1 MKKIIIFCLI
11 LSIIIFA
18 AGPSSKGRRYI
29 VDRTI
34 FQGGITGT
42 DSLHNISPDTLMM
55 FLRAHGFTDTLGLA
69 DSIAALESRGY
80 ITIDSLSTALRLAMS
95 DTTNALLSRDN
106 PTFTNDLTVGNKLTA
121 DTVATVKAFI
131 LDNGVREMYIKTDV
145 NDTTTIRVDK
155 ILAEGVIATTGN
167 IRTSADVIGDN
178 VIGGNIHNLGS
189 IYFGT
194 ENIANPKMYKTT
206 MSGGGGVAGSTAL
219 VIDSAKVLLTY
230 PYLAMGNGSHPNPL
244 TIDNRNDST
253 KIYSDNIHFADG
265 YLTFPDGRY
274 ISTPLVT
281 PNEFAIG
288 GSSLFNIEADSTYLG
303 KTAKADTLWSNRFMG
318 DLTFSNN
325 RYISAIHGDTLA
337 VFVPVWKSQGKFA
350 SMLGYFLDNGF
361 SIVPTSATETTLSGT
376 KLTIRSE
383 TNINPHAA
391 TSPETST
398 FIGNL
403 AGKTG
408 ATGADNTVLGYNAGS
423 SLTSGAANTLL
434 GMESGSRIG
443 TGSSNVYLGKWAGRY
458 ATGSFNSYIGQN
470 TGGSSTSNSGTLNT
484 YLGYLAGFGNTT
496 GAGNSFS
503 GAYSGRGNTT
513 GSFNTFAGDSCGY
526 SNTTGSR
533 NVFLGYKAIGSSA
546 TASDQLVIQ
555 SDNGSKVQRLL
566 TGNFATGILE
576 ADSLMISGAMQDKYS
591 RDSLYTFALAD
602 TWYNIKF
609 PQKYDTI
616 NEGFFTP
623 NADSTGFVATR
634 AGVAHVDAILHY
646 FWTGAGGTAVSAFQ
660 RVVKGRTGSTRVET
674 KCGKNEFLRSNA
686 TGDFETLSSCS
697 QFSIAV
703 GDTIF
708 VQSRVTNVGMVLRYA
723 TEGVFDSNTTAN
735 IIMEYKGK

>member
-29 VDRTI
+29 VDRTT

-55 FLRAHGFTDTLGLA
+55 YLRAHGFTDTLGLA
-69 DSIAALESRGY
+69 DSIA
-80 ITIDSLSTALRLAMS
+80 
-95 DTTNALLSRDN
+95 ALLSRDN

-167 IRTSADVIGDN
+167 IRTSADVIGYN
-178 VIGGNIHNLGS
+178 VISGNIQNNGS

-230 PYLAMGNGSHPNPL
+230 PYLALGNGTHPNPL

-253 KIYSDNIHFADG
+253 KIYSNNIHFADG

-274 ISTPLVT
+274 ISNQPLS
-281 PNEFAIG
+281 PNEFNIG
-288 GSSLFNIEADSTYLG
+288 GASLFNIEADSSYLG

-325 RYISAIHGDTLA
+325 RFISAIHGDTLA

-408 ATGADNTVLGYNAGS
+408 ATGASNVVMGYQSGDNLTTGYANTFIGANIGNNTTQFGVTAVGFEALKSNANSYTTALGYQAG
-423 SLTSGAANTLL
+423 TAQTTGVGNIYL
-434 GMESGSRIG
+434 GYFA
-443 TGSSNVYLGKWAGRY
+443 GSSNV
-458 ATGSFNSYIGQN
+458 
-470 TGGSSTSNSGTLNT
+470 TGGLNT
-484 YLGYLAGFGNTT
+484 YLGGRSGQSSTASGNTALGFFSAGNTT
-496 GAGNSFS
+496 S
-503 GAYSGRGNTT
+503 GG
-513 GSFNTFAGDSCGY
+513 FNTFVGDSCGFT
-526 SNTTGSR
+526 NTTGNR

-555 SDNGSKVQRLL
+555 SDNGSKVQKLAY
-566 TGNFATGILE
+566 GDFSTGILE
-576 ADSLMISGAMQDKYS
+576 VDSLMISGGMADKYS
-591 RDSLYTFALAD
+591 RDSLYTFANPNV
-602 TWYNIKF
+602 WYNIKF
-609 PQKYDTI
+609 PQVYDTI
-616 NEGFFTP
+616 NEGFFKP
-623 NADSTGFVATR
+623 NADSTGFVSTR
-634 AGVAHVDAILHY
+634 LGNAKVNAILHY
-646 FWTGAGGTAVSAFQ
+646 LWTGAGGTQASAYQ
-660 RVVKGRTGSTRVET
+660 RIVKGRLSSTRVET
-674 KCGKNEFLRSNA
+674 KCGKDEFNRSNA
-686 TGDFETLSSCS
+686 VGDFETLSSCS
-697 QFSIAV
+697 HFSVAI

-708 VQSRVTNVGMVLRYA
+708 IQSRVSDVNMILKYA